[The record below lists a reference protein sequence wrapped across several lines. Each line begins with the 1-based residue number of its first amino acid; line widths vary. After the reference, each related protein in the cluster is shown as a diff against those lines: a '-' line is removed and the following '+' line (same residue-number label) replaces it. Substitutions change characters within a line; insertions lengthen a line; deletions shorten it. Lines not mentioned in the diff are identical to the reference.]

1 MLTNKLEFLDDFNP
15 DAIAK
20 KIAFRAKQLRL
31 TMNIK
36 QATLA
41 QQSGVSLGSLKR
53 FEHTGEIS
61 LKNLLN
67 IAVVL
72 NATIEFNELFV
83 KMNSFNTIDDVV
95 KAKKAYVKKRAR
107 TKHE

>member
-1 MLTNKLEFLDDFNP
+1 MLTDKLEFLDDFNP

-31 TMNIK
+31 SMNLT
-36 QATLA
+36 QSTLA

-61 LKNLLN
+61 LKNILN
-67 IAVVL
+67 LAVVL
-72 NATIEFNELFV
+72 NATAEFKELFV
-83 KMNSFNTIDDVV
+83 KLNSFNTIDEVL
-95 KAKKAYVKKRAR
+95 KAKNNHLKKRAR